1 MIPVPRVRLIILFG
15 IPLIIYIFGFRYA
28 PLFGVAVGC
37 DALILAWAILDAL
50 ATLPNL
56 NYEVIF
62 KSKKPFS
69 IGRTNSLP
77 VRLVNPAR
85 DRSRTR
91 ARLAVKLGLPK
102 WIEDQTPDHSMELEG
117 FMEREITFLLR
128 PIRRGSFVIDWLYLR
143 IGSKYGFFY
152 FDQKRRIDL
161 TIDVY
166 PDIKQLS
173 HYLKLSKNNRD
184 YRLGINRN
192 RWIGSGSELES
203 LRDYQKDDDSKLL
216 DWKAST
222 RLNRPISKVFQ
233 METNNQIT
241 IALDC
246 GRLMMS
252 EQKGLNTLDHAINSL
267 LILAHIAFNAGDT
280 VSIVAFSD
288 KIIAKTP
295 PLKGRDSLKKIT
307 QFLTKLQP
315 GFVESNYAM
324 MFDYLEQT
332 QRKRAFI
339 IVITDMIDDIHYELF
354 KKRIN
359 WLSRKHFLLFI
370 LMQDTLLSMS
380 ANQETGS
387 LDDLYMKA
395 AGREMLLQRNKA
407 ILKLKNYHVNVLDV
421 LPHELTGPLINKY
434 LELKARNRL

>member
-1 MIPVPRVRLIILFG
+1 MIPVPRIRLIVLFA
-15 IPLIIYIFGFRYA
+15 IPLFIYIAGLRFA
-28 PLFGVAVGC
+28 PLFPVAIGC
-37 DALILAWAILDAL
+37 NVLFLVVALFDIV
-50 ATLPNL
+50 ATLPDL
-56 NYEVIF
+56 KFEVVIEN
-62 KSKKPFS
+62 KKPFS
-69 IGRTNSLP
+69 IGR
-77 VRLVNPAR
+77 VNEFSVKLANL
-85 DRSRTR
+85 SRR
-91 ARLAVKLGLPK
+91 KQRLAVKLGLPH
-102 WIEDQTPDHSMELEG
+102 WIEDQTPDHFMELPG
-117 FMEREITFLLR
+117 LTEREIPFLLR
-128 PIRRGSFVIDWLYLR
+128 PTRRGSFAVNTLHFRID
-143 IGSKYGFFY
+143 SKYRFFY
-152 FDQKRRIDL
+152 FDRKRNVDE

-166 PDIKQLS
+166 PDIKQLN

-184 YRLGINRN
+184 YKMGINRT
-192 RWIGSGSELES
+192 RWMGSGSELES

-246 GRLMMS
+246 GRLMTA

-288 KIIAKTP
+288 KIIGKTP

-307 QFLTKLQP
+307 QFVAKLQP
-315 GFVESNYAM
+315 EFVESNYSL
-324 MFDYLEQT
+324 MFNYLEQT
-332 QRKRAFI
+332 QKKRAFI

-354 KKRIN
+354 KRRIN
-359 WLSRKHFLLFI
+359 WLSRKHFVLFI
-370 LMQDTLLSMS
+370 LMQDSLLSMS
-380 ANQETGS
+380 ANQEIGNP
-387 LDDLYMKA
+387 DDLYVKA

-407 ILKLKNYHVNVLDV
+407 ISKLKHYNVNVLDV

-434 LELKARNRL
+434 LELKSRNKL